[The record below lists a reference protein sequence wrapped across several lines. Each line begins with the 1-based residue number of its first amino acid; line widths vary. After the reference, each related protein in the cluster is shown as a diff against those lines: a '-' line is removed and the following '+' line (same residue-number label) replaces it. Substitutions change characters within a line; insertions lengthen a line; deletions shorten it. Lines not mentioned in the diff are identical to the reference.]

1 MLVEEIMSRNI
12 VRIDCKNTVLDA
24 CKEYNNKKV
33 GSLVVMDKEIIVGIV
48 TERDIIEKVILQE
61 KNPKKT
67 KIIEIMSPSLITI
80 HALAPVE
87 KAAQIMKEKRIKKL
101 PVILNNE
108 IVGMITDTDLSQTID
123 IFSEYIE
130 ELKGLYVDSKE
141 NIEKILDDWG
151 DLIIKLTNYKKLNIN
166 KEVEEEILE

>member
-108 IVGMITDTDLSQTID
+108 IVGMITETDLSQTID